1 MTDCSKIF
9 YQSLWLVCLVMQT
22 VQFDASAEELKS
34 PVNTNVL
41 AVHSLASRAL
51 GRDVEYSLFVPSGV
65 APAGGWPLV
74 VMLHGDGRNHR
85 SLAEDAL
92 AQELIARQPFAVLC
106 PDGARGWWIDSPLV
120 KDSNYQ
126 TLLLELLAEVPR
138 RFPVAAAPQRTV
150 VMGWS
155 MGGFGAVRF
164 AEDHRERL
172 GALATVMALVDF
184 PNPKLPE
191 EQNYGVPPVMADA
204 KFYGQFNCL
213 TKAENL
219 RSLPLLQLAPA
230 NAFDF
235 TLNRNFHARLTQLG
249 IKHDCRE
256 IPGKHDWATVTAALP
271 AMFDFAKNY
280 FQSAP

>member
-1 MTDCSKIF
+1 MTDYSKIF
-9 YQSLWLVCLVMQT
+9 YQSFWLACLVMQS
-22 VQFDASAEELKS
+22 VQFSAAAEESKS
-34 PVNTNVL
+34 PAKTNVL
-41 AVHSLASRAL
+41 AVHSLNSRAL
-51 GRDVEYSLFVPSGV
+51 GHEVSYSLFVPSGV

-74 VMLHGDGRNHR
+74 MILHGDGRNHR
-85 SLAEDAL
+85 SLAEDAFT
-92 AQELIARQPFAVLC
+92 QKLIARQPFAVLC
-106 PDGARGWWIDSPLV
+106 PDGARAWWIDSPLV
-120 KDSNYQ
+120 NDSNYQ
-126 TLLLELLAEVPR
+126 AMLLELLAEVPR
-138 RFPVAAAPQRTV
+138 RFPVSAAPQRTV

-164 AEDHRERL
+164 AEDHRERI

-184 PNPKLPE
+184 PNPGLPR

-204 KFYGQFNCL
+204 KLCGQFNCL

-219 RSLPLLQLAPA
+219 RGRPLLQLAPT

-235 TLNRNFHARLTQLG
+235 TMNRNFHARLTQLG
-249 IKHDCRE
+249 IKHDYRE

-271 AMFDFAKNY
+271 VMFNFAKNY